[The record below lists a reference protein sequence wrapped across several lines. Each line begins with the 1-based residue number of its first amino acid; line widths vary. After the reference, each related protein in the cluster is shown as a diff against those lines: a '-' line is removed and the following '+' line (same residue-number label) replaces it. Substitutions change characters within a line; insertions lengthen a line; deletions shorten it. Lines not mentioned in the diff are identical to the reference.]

1 VALLF
6 LLPQA
11 LLILVRG
18 ADAPVQDSVLL
29 TDAAAGRLLQ
39 GIDPYGHDY
48 IDAAALRRFWA
59 PEIPVNPLLAHYPY
73 PPGLILLAAPLHAA
87 GLGAAW
93 LWLPAFAALGLAAY
107 LAAGRAGV
115 VAVTLNPLLLLD
127 YLSLLSD
134 VFFLAAALAAVG
146 LALMSVQLGFQLHD
160 SGHRQMFNSPGK
172 NAFVGLFTADLLLGV
187 SYGWWVQKHNRH
199 HGNPNDVDLDPDI
212 KVGAI
217 AYNDEQA
224 QARRGAGRL
233 AAMYQAYLFF
243 PLTTFLAWSM
253 HVAGMSYLV
262 KESSRYRRLEFGLL
276 AFHAVVYLGA
286 MVYFLGPWSAL
297 LVVLIQKAVGGAY
310 MASVFAP
317 NHKGM
322 PQTDSSSQLDFVR
335 TQVLTARNV
344 RGNPITD
351 LWYGS
356 LNYQIEH
363 HLFPGMPR
371 VNMRRAQP
379 IIQAFCAERGI
390 DYHETSFLDSYREL
404 LGFLNEIGAPLRAE
418 RARV

>member
-1 VALLF
+1 LATLLALTKD
-6 LLPQA
+6 PTSQ
-11 LLILVRG
+11 V
-18 ADAPVQDSVLL
+18 DAPNERDYTVLKRRIQD
-29 TDAAAGRLLQ
+29 
-39 GIDPYGHDY
+39 
-48 IDAAALRRFWA
+48 
-59 PEIPVNPLLAHYPY
+59 
-73 PPGLILLAAPLHAA
+73 A
-87 GLGAAW
+87 GL
-93 LWLPAFAALGLAAY
+93 LEKRPAYYALSI
-107 LAAGRAGV
+107 
-115 VAVTLNPLLLLD
+115 TTNLLLW
-127 YLSLLSD
+127 SLCLVVLFTVGSIWWQ
-134 VFFLAAALAAVG
+134 ALAAVVLG
-146 LALMSVQLGFQLHD
+146 IISGQLGFQLHD
-160 SGHRQMFNSPGK
+160 SGHRQMFASPWK
-172 NAFVGLFTADLLLGV
+172 NALVGLFTADLLLGM

-217 AYNDEQA
+217 AYTEEQA

-243 PLTTFLAWSM
+243 PLTTMLAWSM
-253 HVAGMSYLV
+253 HVTGLNFLI
-262 KESSRYRRLEFGLL
+262 KEPSRYRRLEFGLL
-276 AFHAVVYLGA
+276 AVHAVVYLAA

-297 LVVLIQKAVGGAY
+297 LVVLIHKGVGGAY

-322 PQTDSSSQLDFVR
+322 PQTDSDSRLDFVR

-344 RGNPITD
+344 RGHPLTD

-371 VNMRRAQP
+371 LNMRRAQP
-379 IIQAFCAERGI
+379 IIKQFCQERGI
-390 DYHETSFLDSYREL
+390 EYYETSFFASYREL
-404 LGFLNEIGAPLRAE
+404 LEFLNEIGAPLRAE

>member
-1 VALLF
+1 MAT
-6 LLPQA
+6 
-11 LLILVRG
+11 LITAETEAGSQPGVKNEREYAMLKRRI
-18 ADAPVQDSVLL
+18 QD
-29 TDAAAGRLLQ
+29 
-39 GIDPYGHDY
+39 
-48 IDAAALRRFWA
+48 
-59 PEIPVNPLLAHYPY
+59 
-73 PPGLILLAAPLHAA
+73 A
-87 GLGAAW
+87 GL
-93 LWLPAFAALGLAAY
+93 LEKRPAYYVLSITTN
-107 LAAGRAGV
+107 V
-115 VAVTLNPLLLLD
+115 VAWTLCLVL
-127 YLSLLSD
+127 
-134 VFFLAAALAAVG
+134 VFTVGTIWGQALAAVG
-146 LALMSVQLGFQLHD
+146 LGLLSVQLGFQLHD

-172 NAFVGLFTADLLLGV
+172 NAFVGLVTADLLLGV

-253 HVAGMSYLV
+253 HVAGFSYLF
-262 KESSRYRRLEFGLL
+262 KEPSRYRRLEFGLL
-276 AFHAVVYLGA
+276 VVHAILYLGA
-286 MVYFLGPWSAL
+286 MVFFLGPWSAL
-297 LVVLIQKAVGGAY
+297 MVVLIQKGVGGAY
-310 MASVFAP
+310 MAAVFAP

-322 PQTDSSSQLDFVR
+322 PQTDSESRLDFVR

-344 RGNPITD
+344 RGHPLTD

-371 VNMRRAQP
+371 LNMRRAQP
-379 IIQAFCAERGI
+379 IIEQFCQERGI
-390 DYHETSFLDSYREL
+390 AYHETSFLESYREML
-404 LGFLNEIGAPLRAE
+404 SFLNEIGAPLRAE
-418 RARV
+418 RAGA

>member
-1 VALLF
+1 MA
-6 LLPQA
+6 
-11 LLILVRG
+11 
-18 ADAPVQDSVLL
+18 SVMPPSARCHQEPLSL
-29 TDAAAGRLLQ
+29 AT
-39 GIDPYGHDY
+39 
-48 IDAAALRRFWA
+48 
-59 PEIPVNPLLAHYPY
+59 LLATTTDPTKQIDTTNERDYAV
-73 PPGLILLAAPLHAA
+73 LKRRIQDA
-87 GLGAAW
+87 GLLEKRPAYYALSITTNMV
-93 LWLPAFAALGLAAY
+93 LWISCL
-107 LAAGRAGV
+107 V
-115 VAVTLNPLLLLD
+115 VLFTVGSVWAQ
-127 YLSLLSD
+127 
-134 VFFLAAALAAVG
+134 ALAAVVLG
-146 LALMSVQLGFQLHD
+146 IISGQLGFQLHD
-160 SGHRQMFNSPGK
+160 SGHRQMFNAPSK
-172 NAFVGLFTADLLLGV
+172 NALVGLVTADLMLGM

-217 AYNDEQA
+217 AYTEEQA

-243 PLTTFLAWSM
+243 PLTTLLAWSM
-253 HVAGMSYLV
+253 HVTGLSYLI
-262 KESSRYRRLEFGLL
+262 KEPSRYRRLEFGLL
-276 AFHAVVYLGA
+276 AIHAVVYLGA
-286 MVYFLGPWSAL
+286 MVFFLGPWSAL
-297 LVVLIQKAVGGAY
+297 IVVLIHKGVGGAY

-322 PQTDSSSQLDFVR
+322 PQTDSESRLDFVR

-344 RGNPITD
+344 RGHPITD

-371 VNMRRAQP
+371 LNMRRAQP
-379 IIQAFCAERGI
+379 IVRQFCQERGI
-390 DYHETSFLDSYREL
+390 EYYETSFFMSYREL

>member
-1 VALLF
+1 MESVTSPSALYDHLAT
-6 LLPQA
+6 LLSAIPTDAAVKNEPEYTILKRRIQDA
-11 LLILVRG
+11 GLLHKRPAYYVLSITTNVVVWTFCLILVFTVG
-18 ADAPVQDSVLL
+18 AV
-29 TDAAAGRLLQ
+29 
-39 GIDPYGHDY
+39 
-48 IDAAALRRFWA
+48 WA
-59 PEIPVNPLLAHYPY
+59 Q
-73 PPGLILLAAPLHAA
+73 
-87 GLGAAW
+87 
-93 LWLPAFAALGLAAY
+93 
-107 LAAGRAGV
+107 
-115 VAVTLNPLLLLD
+115 
-127 YLSLLSD
+127 
-134 VFFLAAALAAVG
+134 ALAAF
-146 LALMSVQLGFQLHD
+146 ALGIVSVQLGFQLHD
-160 SGHRQMFNSPGK
+160 SGHRQMFASPGK
-172 NAFVGLFTADLLLGV
+172 NAFVGLVTANLLLGV

-253 HVAGMSYLV
+253 HVAGFEYLI
-262 KESSRYRRLEFGLL
+262 KEPSRYRRTEFVLL
-276 AFHAVVYLGA
+276 AVHAVLYLGA
-286 MVYFLGPWSAL
+286 MFYFLGPWSAL
-297 LVVLIQKAVGGAY
+297 MVVLIQKGVGGAY
-310 MASVFAP
+310 MAAVFAP

-322 PQTDSSSQLDFVR
+322 PQTDSSSRLDFVR

-344 RGNPITD
+344 RGHPLTD

-371 VNMRRAQP
+371 LNMRRAQP
-379 IIQAFCAERGI
+379 IIQQFCRERGI

-404 LGFLNEIGAPLRAE
+404 LSFLNEIGAPLRAE
-418 RARV
+418 RTRAEV

>member
-1 VALLF
+1 LLWILLRNPKQCVAQTPLATLLAETESGGQ
-6 LLPQA
+6 PDIKNEREYA
-11 LLILVRG
+11 ILKRRIQ
-18 ADAPVQDSVLL
+18 DAGLL
-29 TDAAAGRLLQ
+29 TKRPA
-39 GIDPYGHDY
+39 YY
-48 IDAAALRRFWA
+48 ALS
-59 PEIPVNPLLAHYPY
+59 ITTNL
-73 PPGLILLAAPLHAA
+73 
-87 GLGAAW
+87 
-93 LWLPAFAALGLAAY
+93 
-107 LAAGRAGV
+107 V
-115 VAVTLNPLLLLD
+115 VWTLCLVL
-127 YLSLLSD
+127 
-134 VFFLAAALAAVG
+134 VFTIGTVWGQALAAVG

-253 HVAGMSYLV
+253 HVAGYSYLI
-262 KESSRYRRLEFGLL
+262 KEASRYRRLEAVLL
-276 AFHAVVYLGA
+276 VVHAIAYLGA

-297 LVVLIQKAVGGAY
+297 MVVLIQKGVGGAY
-310 MASVFAP
+310 MAAVFAP

-322 PQTDSSSQLDFVR
+322 PQTDAGTRLDFVR

-344 RGNPITD
+344 RGHPLTD

-371 VNMRRAQP
+371 LNMRRAQP
-379 IIQAFCAERGI
+379 IIAAFCKERGI
-390 DYHETSFLDSYREL
+390 AYHETSFLESYREML
-404 LGFLNEIGAPLRAE
+404 SFLNEIGAPLRAE
-418 RARV
+418 RVRV

>member
-1 VALLF
+1 MLWILLRKRKQCVDQTALAT
-6 LLPQA
+6 LLAETESGGQPDVKNQHEYA
-11 LLILVRG
+11 ILKRRIQ
-18 ADAPVQDSVLL
+18 DAGLL
-29 TDAAAGRLLQ
+29 TKRPA
-39 GIDPYGHDY
+39 YY
-48 IDAAALRRFWA
+48 ALS
-59 PEIPVNPLLAHYPY
+59 ITTNVV
-73 PPGLILLAAPLHAA
+73 
-87 GLGAAW
+87 
-93 LWLPAFAALGLAAY
+93 LWFLC
-107 LAAGRAGV
+107 
-115 VAVTLNPLLLLD
+115 LLL
-127 YLSLLSD
+127 
-134 VFFLAAALAAVG
+134 VFTVGTIWGQALAAVG
-146 LALMSVQLGFQLHD
+146 LAVMSVQLGFQLHD
-160 SGHRQMFNSPGK
+160 SGHRQMFDSAGK
-172 NAFVGLFTADLLLGV
+172 NAFVGLVTANLLLGV

-253 HVAGMSYLV
+253 HVAGFSYLI
-262 KESSRYRRLEFGLL
+262 KETSRYRRLEFVLI
-276 AFHAVVYLGA
+276 AVHALVYLGA

-297 LVVLIQKAVGGAY
+297 MVVLIQKGVGGAY
-310 MASVFAP
+310 MAAVFAP

-322 PQTDSSSQLDFVR
+322 PQTDAVSRMDFVR

-344 RGNPITD
+344 RGHPLTD

-371 VNMRRAQP
+371 LNMRRAQP
-379 IIQAFCAERGI
+379 IIERFCQERGI
-390 DYHETSFLDSYREL
+390 AYHETPSSSP
-404 LGFLNEIGAPLRAE
+404 IASSSAS
-418 RARV
+418 

>member
-1 VALLF
+1 LATLL
-6 LLPQA
+6 A
-11 LLILVRG
+11 TS
-18 ADAPVQDSVLL
+18 QDPSTQIDVPNERDYTVLKRRI
-29 TDAAAGRLLQ
+29 TDAGLLEKNRA
-39 GIDPYGHDY
+39 YY
-48 IDAAALRRFWA
+48 ALSITTNMVLWISCLVVLFTVGSVWA
-59 PEIPVNPLLAHYPY
+59 QA
-73 PPGLILLAAPLHAA
+73 
-87 GLGAAW
+87 
-93 LWLPAFAALGLAAY
+93 
-107 LAAGRAGV
+107 
-115 VAVTLNPLLLLD
+115 
-127 YLSLLSD
+127 
-134 VFFLAAALAAVG
+134 LAAAMLG
-146 LALMSVQLGFQLHD
+146 IISGQLGFQLHD
-160 SGHRQMFNSPGK
+160 SGHRQMFASPWK
-172 NAFVGLFTADLLLGV
+172 NALVGLFTADLLLGM

-217 AYNDEQA
+217 AYTDEQA

-243 PLTTFLAWSM
+243 PLTTMLAWSM
-253 HVAGMSYLV
+253 HVTGLSYLI
-262 KESSRYRRLEFGLL
+262 KEPSRHRRLEFGLL
-276 AFHAVVYLGA
+276 AFHAVVYLAA

-297 LVVLIQKAVGGAY
+297 MVVLIHKAVGGAY

-322 PQTDSSSQLDFVR
+322 PQTDSENRLDFVR

-344 RGNPITD
+344 RGHPITD

-371 VNMRRAQP
+371 LNMRRAQP
-379 IIQAFCAERGI
+379 IVKQFCQERGI
-390 DYHETSFLDSYREL
+390 EYYETSFFASYREL

>member
-1 VALLF
+1 VATLLVAELESGGEPAIKNERDYAVLKRRIQDAG
-6 LLPQA
+6 LLKKRPSYYALSITTNVVLWALCLVFVFTVGIVWAQA
-11 LLILVRG
+11 LG
-18 ADAPVQDSVLL
+18 
-29 TDAAAGRLLQ
+29 
-39 GIDPYGHDY
+39 
-48 IDAAALRRFWA
+48 
-59 PEIPVNPLLAHYPY
+59 
-73 PPGLILLAAPLHAA
+73 
-87 GLGAAW
+87 
-93 LWLPAFAALGLAAY
+93 
-107 LAAGRAGV
+107 
-115 VAVTLNPLLLLD
+115 
-127 YLSLLSD
+127 
-134 VFFLAAALAAVG
+134 AVG

-160 SGHRQMFNSPGK
+160 SGHRQMFDSAGK
-172 NAFVGLFTADLLLGV
+172 NAFVGLVTADLLLGV

-253 HVAGMSYLV
+253 HVAGFSYLI
-262 KESSRYRRLEFGLL
+262 KETSRYRRLEFVLI
-276 AFHAVVYLGA
+276 AVHAVVYLGA

-297 LVVLIQKAVGGAY
+297 MVVLIQKGIGGAY
-310 MASVFAP
+310 MAAVFAP

-322 PQTDSSSQLDFVR
+322 PQTDADSRLDFVR

-344 RGNPITD
+344 RGHPLTD

-371 VNMRRAQP
+371 LNMRKAQP
-379 IIQAFCAERGI
+379 IIASFCQERGI
-390 DYHETSFLDSYREL
+390 AYHETSFLDSYREM

-418 RARV
+418 RVRV

>member
-1 VALLF
+1 MDSVTSLSATYSLLATLLVASPDPAVKNEPDYTTLKRRIQDAGLLEKKPAYYVLSITTNLVVWTLF
-6 LLPQA
+6 LI
-11 LLILVRG
+11 LIFTVG
-18 ADAPVQDSVLL
+18 A
-29 TDAAAGRLLQ
+29 
-39 GIDPYGHDY
+39 I
-48 IDAAALRRFWA
+48 WA
-59 PEIPVNPLLAHYPY
+59 Q
-73 PPGLILLAAPLHAA
+73 
-87 GLGAAW
+87 
-93 LWLPAFAALGLAAY
+93 
-107 LAAGRAGV
+107 
-115 VAVTLNPLLLLD
+115 
-127 YLSLLSD
+127 
-134 VFFLAAALAAVG
+134 ALAAVALG
-146 LALMSVQLGFQLHD
+146 LVSVQLGFQLHD
-160 SGHRQMFNSPGK
+160 SGHRQMFTSPGK
-172 NAFVGLFTADLLLGV
+172 NAFVGLFTANLLLGV

-253 HVAGMSYLV
+253 HVAGIDYLI
-262 KESSRYRRLEFGLL
+262 KEPSRYRRLEFVLL
-276 AFHAVVYLGA
+276 AVHAVVYLGA

-297 LVVLIQKAVGGAY
+297 MVVLIQKGVGGAY
-310 MASVFAP
+310 MAAVFAP

-322 PQTDSSSQLDFVR
+322 PQTDSASRMDFVR

-344 RGNPITD
+344 RGHPLTD

-371 VNMRRAQP
+371 LNMRRAQP
-379 IIQAFCAERGI
+379 IIQQFCREKGI

-404 LGFLNEIGAPLRAE
+404 LEFLNEIGAPLRAE
-418 RARV
+418 RRRAEV